1 MMYTNTK
8 AKVVSPDGET
18 EMFDITTV
26 VLQGDTLAPF
36 LFIIVL
42 DYAMRKAMAGKE
54 EELGFTITPR
64 RSRRH
69 PKVVLADLDFADD
82 IALLSDEIAQA
93 QELLLT
99 VEKECKKVGLVLN
112 AKKTKSVAYNID
124 DPTPLHTFD
133 GTYLEWK
140 DDFKYLGSWVDNSE
154 KDISIRK
161 AQAWRALN
169 GMTKIWKSNMIK
181 DLKIRFFIA
190 TIESILLYG
199 CESWALSKAQE
210 KSLDGTYTRMLR
222 KALNIHWS
230 SHIPNQ
236 QLYGDLPAVSNKIA
250 SRRLQL
256 AGHCYRHPE
265 LSTQKLVLWEL
276 THGHRG
282 RGRPNTTYIDTLKRD
297 TGAFE
302 ASEIAALMADK
313 RLWKDL
319 VVARL
324 RATK

>member
-1 MMYTNTK
+1 M
-8 AKVVSPDGET
+8 S
-18 EMFDITTV
+18 
-26 VLQGDTLAPF
+26 
-36 LFIIVL
+36 
-42 DYAMRKAMAGKE
+42 
-54 EELGFTITPR
+54 
-64 RSRRH
+64 
-69 PKVVLADLDFADD
+69 
-82 IALLSDEIAQA
+82 
-93 QELLLT
+93 
-99 VEKECKKVGLVLN
+99 
-112 AKKTKSVAYNID
+112 
-124 DPTPLHTFD
+124 
-133 GTYLEWK
+133 
-140 DDFKYLGSWVDNSE
+140 
-154 KDISIRK
+154 
-161 AQAWRALN
+161 
-169 GMTKIWKSNMIK
+169 K

-265 LSTQKLVLWEL
+265 LSTQKLVLYMGAHTWPSRERKTEYYL
-276 THGHRG
+276 
-282 RGRPNTTYIDTLKRD
+282 YWD

-324 RATK
+324 RASK

>member
-1 MMYTNTK
+1 M
-8 AKVVSPDGET
+8 S
-18 EMFDITTV
+18 
-26 VLQGDTLAPF
+26 
-36 LFIIVL
+36 
-42 DYAMRKAMAGKE
+42 
-54 EELGFTITPR
+54 
-64 RSRRH
+64 
-69 PKVVLADLDFADD
+69 
-82 IALLSDEIAQA
+82 
-93 QELLLT
+93 
-99 VEKECKKVGLVLN
+99 
-112 AKKTKSVAYNID
+112 
-124 DPTPLHTFD
+124 
-133 GTYLEWK
+133 
-140 DDFKYLGSWVDNSE
+140 
-154 KDISIRK
+154 
-161 AQAWRALN
+161 
-169 GMTKIWKSNMIK
+169 K

-222 KALNIHWS
+222 KALNS
-230 SHIPNQ
+230 IPNQ

-256 AGHCYRHPE
+256 AGHCYCHPE
-265 LSTQKLVLWEL
+265 LSTQKLVLWEP